1 MRREFTSIHP
11 RERTRMRKPSEE
23 EILAWRARAKSLGL
37 VDDDDGTVILTLVTP
52 LVADTYEKGPEAQ
65 ESLP

>member
-1 MRREFTSIHP
+1 
-11 RERTRMRKPSEE
+11 MRKPSEE